1 MSQEKITINWSIEQP
16 EEEDTMC
23 FVIHPDHL
31 DNIRGDVMNSR
42 YNDEVIDEAMRLW
55 QYASLLPML
64 EVRVLQMM
72 AKGHYEYEYDEDK
85 ELVTLTLGVKEE

>member
-1 MSQEKITINWSIEQP
+1 MSQEEIKINWSIKQP
-16 EEEDTMC
+16 EGNYLR
-23 FVIHPDHL
+23 FVVHPNQL

-42 YNDEVIDEAMRLW
+42 YNDEVIDEALRFW

-72 AKGHYEYEYDEDK
+72 AKGHYEYEFDEDK
-85 ELVTLTLGVKEE
+85 ELVTLTLGVQE